1 VKNKGEAMDREL
13 SPEVIRKNRRKKYAK
28 IASIPIVLL
37 LALWVFSGLISRSV
51 SRDEIRTALAEMGPL
66 EATITASGVVIPD
79 FEQAVTSPIQS
90 RVDTVFLHSGDMVQA
105 GQAILVL
112 NMESIRLTHTR
123 LLNELEL
130 LRNEKARRELELRQQ
145 REQLQT
151 EYGIKEMQTRF
162 VASQLERE
170 KKLLAI
176 GGSTKEGL
184 ERAELNA
191 AITERELEQL
201 GEKLKNHEVAS
212 QADLHGLDLRIQ
224 IQENTIDETRRQ
236 MVLAEARA
244 DRYGVVTWV
253 NENVGGSV
261 NPGDVIARIADLS
274 GFRVEAKISDVHAEK
289 LVAGGPVRVRINDRD
304 LPGHIASVNPAVQNG
319 VMTFQVQLDNKADK
333 VLRPNLRADVFVVTA
348 SKPNVL
354 RVKNGPFYDGLM
366 DRKVFVVKG
375 NKAVRREVSAGASNF
390 DYVELQ
396 GDIKPGDEVIISDL
410 KSYLNMSEV
419 SISD

>member
-1 VKNKGEAMDREL
+1 MDREL
-13 SPEVIRKNRRKKYAK
+13 SPEIIRKNRRKKYAK
-28 IASIPIVLL
+28 IASIPILLL
-37 LALWVFSGLISRSV
+37 LALWVFSSLISRSV
-51 SRDEIRTALAEMGPL
+51 SRSTMRTAVAEMGPL
-66 EATITASGVVIPD
+66 EATITASGVIIPD
-79 FEQAVTSPIQS
+79 FEQAITSPIQS
-90 RVDTVFLHSGDMVQA
+90 RIDTVYLRSGDMVKA
-105 GQAILVL
+105 GQAILRL
-112 NMESIRLTHTR
+112 NQESIQLTYTR
-123 LLNELEL
+123 LMNEFEL
-130 LRNEKARRELELRQQ
+130 LRNEKARRDLELQQ
-145 REQLQT
+145 QQEQLQT

-162 VASQLERE
+162 VASQLDRE

-191 AITERELEQL
+191 AIAQKELEQL
-201 GEKLKNHEVAS
+201 GEKVKNHEASS
-212 QADLHGLDLRIQ
+212 QAERRGLDLKIQ

-236 MVLAEARA
+236 MALAEAKA

-253 NENVGGSV
+253 NENVGASV

-274 GFRVEAKISDVHAEK
+274 GFRVEAKISDVHADK
-289 LVAGGPVRVRINDRD
+289 LVSGGPVRIRINDRD
-304 LPGHIASVNPAVQNG
+304 LSGRIASINPTVQNG
-319 VMTFQVQLDNKADK
+319 VMTFLVALDNKADK
-333 VLRPNLRADVFVVTA
+333 ALRPNLRADVFVVTA

-375 NKAVRREVSAGASNF
+375 NKAVRREVSAGVSNF

-396 GDIKPGDEVIISDL
+396 GDIKPGDEVIISDM